1 MICNIVF
8 DWQNGYMDLLESNDF
23 LDNSC
28 IFKNENPLREF
39 RSTRDGESG
48 HRVGWGGASGKQIS
62 WGLIV

>member
-1 MICNIVF
+1 
-8 DWQNGYMDLLESNDF
+8 MDLLESNDF

-48 HRVGWGGASGKQIS
+48 HRVGWGGESDGVEQVVNRS
-62 WGLIV
+62 VGV